1 MDGSVEP
8 KGSSL
13 TVKDASE
20 VHIFVSASTDYK
32 NGYPNYRTNETDEQL
47 NTRVAKS
54 IDDAYSAGYESVKEN
69 ALNDYQEIFDRVELS
84 LGQDVP
90 DMPTDTLLEAYKN
103 GSSSETDR
111 RALETVL
118 FQYGRYLQI
127 ASSRDGDLP
136 ANLQGVWNNR
146 VGDENRV
153 PWGSDYHMN
162 VNLQMNYWPT
172 YVTNM
177 QECAT
182 PLIDY
187 VDSLREPGR
196 VTAKTYFGVVSDE
209 NNPENGFTAHT
220 QNTPFGWT
228 CPGWAFSWGWSPAA
242 VPWILQ
248 NCYEYYEYTGD
259 TTYLKEKIYPMLK
272 EEAKLYQQILKEDPE
287 TGRMVTVPAYSPE
300 HGPYT
305 AGNTYEQSLVW
316 QLFKDACEA
325 AEALGVDADLSAQ
338 WKELQN
344 KLDPIE
350 IGDDG
355 QIKEWYSETTLGS
368 VSGSE
373 RKHRHMS
380 HLLGL
385 FPGDLISF
393 DNEEYLNAAIVSLTD
408 RGDDATG
415 WGMGQRLN
423 SWARVGDGNHAYD
436 IIKAFFNIFGM
447 LMRHFKLMVTLDI
460 QLGLLKC

>member
-1 MDGSVEP
+1 
-8 KGSSL
+8 
-13 TVKDASE
+13 
-20 VHIFVSASTDYK
+20 
-32 NGYPNYRTNETDEQL
+32 
-47 NTRVAKS
+47 
-54 IDDAYSAGYESVKEN
+54 
-69 ALNDYQEIFDRVELS
+69 
-84 LGQDVP
+84 
-90 DMPTDTLLEAYKN
+90 MPTDALLEAYKN
-103 GSSSETDR
+103 GNSSEADR

-153 PWGSDYHMN
+153 PWASDYHMN

-196 VTAKTYFGVVSDE
+196 VTAGTYFGVVSDE

-259 TTYLKEKIYPMLK
+259 ITYLKEKFIQCLK
-272 EEAKLYQQILKEDPE
+272 KK
-287 TGRMVTVPAYSPE
+287 
-300 HGPYT
+300 
-305 AGNTYEQSLVW
+305 
-316 QLFKDACEA
+316 
-325 AEALGVDADLSAQ
+325 
-338 WKELQN
+338 QN
-344 KLDPIE
+344 
-350 IGDDG
+350 
-355 QIKEWYSETTLGS
+355 Y
-368 VSGSE
+368 
-373 RKHRHMS
+373 
-380 HLLGL
+380 
-385 FPGDLISF
+385 ISKF
-393 DNEEYLNAAIVSLTD
+393 
-408 RGDDATG
+408 
-415 WGMGQRLN
+415 
-423 SWARVGDGNHAYD
+423 
-436 IIKAFFNIFGM
+436 
-447 LMRHFKLMVTLDI
+447 
-460 QLGLLKC
+460 

>member
-1 MDGSVEP
+1 MWKDYWCKDGYGSYQSFGDIYLDFKLSGNVENYRRELDLNTSLANVDFSLNGTDYHREYLASYPDDVIAMKVSAKGNDKMNFDVSFPIDNATSSSLQKTVTTTVSDDKITVAGKMNDNQLKLNGQLKVYPVDGSVEA

-32 NGYPNYRTNETDEQL
+32 NEYPNYRTNETDEQL

-69 ALNDYQEIFDRVELS
+69 ALNDYQEIFDRVELN

-146 VGDENRV
+146 VGDENRI

-220 QNTPFGWT
+220 QNTPFDG
-228 CPGWAFSWGWSPAA
+228 PAQVGHLA
-242 VPWILQ
+242 GAGHQ
-248 NCYEYYEYTGD
+248 QQYHGFY
-259 TTYLKEKIYPMLK
+259 KIVM
-272 EEAKLYQQILKEDPE
+272 
-287 TGRMVTVPAYSPE
+287 
-300 HGPYT
+300 
-305 AGNTYEQSLVW
+305 
-316 QLFKDACEA
+316 
-325 AEALGVDADLSAQ
+325 
-338 WKELQN
+338 
-344 KLDPIE
+344 
-350 IGDDG
+350 
-355 QIKEWYSETTLGS
+355 
-368 VSGSE
+368 
-373 RKHRHMS
+373 
-380 HLLGL
+380 
-385 FPGDLISF
+385 
-393 DNEEYLNAAIVSLTD
+393 
-408 RGDDATG
+408 
-415 WGMGQRLN
+415 
-423 SWARVGDGNHAYD
+423 
-436 IIKAFFNIFGM
+436 NIM
-447 LMRHFKLMVTLDI
+447 NIQEI
-460 QLGLLKC
+460 QLI